1 MENLD
6 VEGGTSQN
14 TSEILNGEFTI
25 RLKED
30 LRSQGSA
37 ANVNR
42 YREKFENAATPTVR
56 TCPSQKPQLVEGTNY
71 AKTELF
77 KTCLQTGGM

>member
-25 RLKED
+25 RLTGVSVQPHTKAFAIV
-30 LRSQGSA
+30 Q
-37 ANVNR
+37 R
-42 YREKFENAATPTVR
+42 YLLPGEI
-56 TCPSQKPQLVEGTNY
+56 
-71 AKTELF
+71 
-77 KTCLQTGGM
+77 